1 MKSAMDRFFWG
12 GVSITLV
19 AVAIFFGASGPK
31 TETRKRTAAQELK
44 GVDVESARI
53 FVLRT
58 MAKDL
63 CGPEAPQGPKLVAAL
78 GLIQQIAAKGDFQ
91 GVGTSEDEALAGM
104 IRRYAENP
112 DPAVRAAAKGILE
125 SLPKGPRVTT
135 RG

>member
-12 GVSITLV
+12 GVFITLV
-19 AVAIFFGASGPK
+19 AAAIFFGGRGPK
-31 TETRKRTAAQELK
+31 PEARKRAGAQEIK
-44 GVDVESARI
+44 GTDVEGARI

-58 MAKDL
+58 MARDL
-63 CGPEAPQGPKLVAAL
+63 CGPEAPQGPKLAMAL

-91 GVGTSEDEALAGM
+91 GVGTPEDEALAGI